1 MAYQPV
7 QRNAGEIM
15 YNAAMRRAQTLG
27 GALENWSN
35 TLYQRQEENKAF
47 NSKLKAL
54 EAMVQ
59 THSTKFGMAP
69 DQLKQFL
76 AVNPN
81 ESPKERYLRIGGF
94 FEGTLKAAELQKM
107 QLANQKSQMEM
118 DQLKKLGDIYS
129 KFQTDEQERKKLE
142 EQRARL
148 GGGPAPAG
156 AQQPSGKY
164 TLLNAGAKDA
174 AAAPGTSEMSLLNS
188 LRRFAPEQDTGYG
201 MVGAEP
207 FRLPSQMAAPATA
220 PVAPVAPVAPA
231 APVVPATAAA
241 PAAVATSAPPK
252 TPTEHPLWAEAN
264 NEFGKGN
271 YQSAL
276 NKIAEL
282 ESIYNKEYGFGSTK
296 QLITDAAA
304 KAGVKLGEVAPTET
318 ETEPKA
324 VKASEP
330 APEGIPRPKI
340 PSWYETLKTPMEI
353 AAETAGAPG
362 EMDLSPEAQAIAR
375 QLREQY
381 EASLPVEKG
390 KSAKQFISA
399 SDGRKGAQKGIT
411 LDAETLR
418 AIIQDPR
425 ILMQLRAGRRVDG
438 LIEDRQQLRA
448 LQEMMLPRRAR

>member
-27 GALENWSN
+27 GAFDTAVN
-35 TLYQRQEENKAF
+35 TMYERQEENKAF

-54 EAMVQ
+54 ESMIQ
-59 THSTKFGMAP
+59 THSTKFGMDP
-69 DQLKQFL
+69 DQRKQFL
-76 AVNPN
+76 SVNPN

-94 FEGTLKAAELQKM
+94 FEGTIKAAELQKM
-107 QLANQKSQMEM
+107 QLANQKAQTEI
-118 DQLKKLGDIYS
+118 DQLKKLGDIYAS
-129 KFQTDEQERKKLE
+129 FGAPTSQ
-142 EQRARL
+142 APAA
-148 GGGPAPAG
+148 GPAPAPAVPATAPAG
-156 AQQPSGKY
+156 TPPPTGKY
-164 TLLNAGAKDA
+164 RRVDGSAPATPA
-174 AAAPGTSEMSLLNS
+174 APAPGTSEMSLLNS
-188 LRRFAPEQDTGYG
+188 LRRFSPQQDTGYG

-207 FRLPSQMAAPATA
+207 FRLPSQMAAPA
-220 PVAPVAPVAPA
+220 APA
-231 APVVPATAAA
+231 AASAMASQALATPAQPAAQAPA
-241 PAAVATSAPPK
+241 PAAEQP
-252 TPTEHPLWAEAN
+252 
-264 NEFGKGN
+264 
-271 YQSAL
+271 
-276 NKIAEL
+276 
-282 ESIYNKEYGFGSTK
+282 
-296 QLITDAAA
+296 
-304 KAGVKLGEVAPTET
+304 AG
-318 ETEPKA
+318 
-324 VKASEP
+324 
-330 APEGIPRPKI
+330 EGIPRPKI

-381 EASLPVEKG
+381 EASLPVEEG
-390 KSAKQFISA
+390 KSPKKSISA
-399 SDGRKGAQKGIT
+399 ADGRKGAQKGIT

>member
-27 GALENWSN
+27 GAFDTAVN
-35 TLYQRQEENKAF
+35 TMYERQEENKAF

-54 EAMVQ
+54 ESMIQ
-59 THSTKFGMAP
+59 THSTKFGMDP
-69 DQLKQFL
+69 TQLKQFL

-94 FEGTLKAAELQKM
+94 FEGTIKAAELQKM
-107 QLANQKSQMEM
+107 QLANQKAQTEI
-118 DQLKKLGDIYS
+118 DQLKKLGEIYAS
-129 KFQTDEQERKKLE
+129 FGAPTGPTST
-142 EQRARL
+142 A
-148 GGGPAPAG
+148 GGQPFTGVPSPAPAVPATPPAG
-156 AQQPSGKY
+156 TPRPSGKY

-188 LRRFAPEQDTGYG
+188 LRRFSPQQDTGYG

-207 FRLPSQMAAPATA
+207 FRLPSQMAAPAA
-220 PVAPVAPVAPA
+220 PAAMAAPA
-231 APVVPATAAA
+231 APAAASAMASQALATPVQPAAQAAA
-241 PAAVATSAPPK
+241 PAAA
-252 TPTEHPLWAEAN
+252 
-264 NEFGKGN
+264 
-271 YQSAL
+271 
-276 NKIAEL
+276 
-282 ESIYNKEYGFGSTK
+282 
-296 QLITDAAA
+296 QL
-304 KAGVKLGEVAPTET
+304 AG
-318 ETEPKA
+318 
-324 VKASEP
+324 
-330 APEGIPRPKI
+330 EGIPRPKI

-381 EASLPVEKG
+381 EASLPVEEG
-390 KSAKQFISA
+390 KSPKKSISA
-399 SDGRKGAQKGIT
+399 ADGRKGAQKGIT

>member
-27 GALENWSN
+27 GAFDTAVN
-35 TLYQRQEENKAF
+35 TMYERQEENKAF

-54 EAMVQ
+54 ESMIQ
-59 THSTKFGMAP
+59 THSTKFGMDP

-76 AVNPN
+76 SVNPN

-107 QLANQKSQMEM
+107 QLANQKAQTEI
-118 DQLKKLGDIYS
+118 DQLKKLGDIYAS
-129 KFQTDEQERKKLE
+129 FGAPTSQ
-142 EQRARL
+142 APAA
-148 GGGPAPAG
+148 GPAPAPAVPATAPAG
-156 AQQPSGKY
+156 TPPPTGKY
-164 TLLNAGAKDA
+164 RRVDGSAPATP
-174 AAAPGTSEMSLLNS
+174 AAPALGTSEMSLLNS
-188 LRRFAPEQDTGYG
+188 LRRFSPQQDTGYG
-201 MVGAEP
+201 MFGAEP
-207 FRLPSQMAAPATA
+207 FRLPSQMAAPA
-220 PVAPVAPVAPA
+220 APA
-231 APVVPATAAA
+231 AASAMASQALATPAQPAAQAPA
-241 PAAVATSAPPK
+241 PAAEQP
-252 TPTEHPLWAEAN
+252 
-264 NEFGKGN
+264 
-271 YQSAL
+271 
-276 NKIAEL
+276 
-282 ESIYNKEYGFGSTK
+282 
-296 QLITDAAA
+296 
-304 KAGVKLGEVAPTET
+304 AG
-318 ETEPKA
+318 
-324 VKASEP
+324 
-330 APEGIPRPKI
+330 EGIPRPKI

-381 EASLPVEKG
+381 EASLPVEEG
-390 KSAKQFISA
+390 KSPKKSISA
-399 SDGRKGAQKGIT
+399 ADGRKGAQKGIT

-448 LQEMMLPRRAR
+448 LQEMMLPRRSR

>member
-1 MAYQPV
+1 M
-7 QRNAGEIM
+7 
-15 YNAAMRRAQTLG
+15 
-27 GALENWSN
+27 
-35 TLYQRQEENKAF
+35 YQRQEEDKAF

-59 THSTKFGMAP
+59 THSTKFGMDP
-69 DQLKQFL
+69 TQLKQFL

-107 QLANQKSQMEM
+107 QLANQKAQMEM
-118 DQLKKLGDIYS
+118 DQLKKLGDIYAN
-129 KFQTDEQERKKLE
+129 FGAPTGQ
-142 EQRARL
+142 APAA
-148 GGGPAPAG
+148 GPAPAPAVPATAPAG
-156 AQQPSGKY
+156 TPPPTGKY
-164 TLLNAGAKDA
+164 RRVDGSAPATPVAP
-174 AAAPGTSEMSLLNS
+174 APGTSEMSLLNS
-188 LRRFAPEQDTGYG
+188 LRRFSPQQDTGYG

-207 FRLPSQMAAPATA
+207 FRLPSQMAVPAAPAAMAA
-220 PVAPVAPVAPA
+220 PASPAAMAAPA
-231 APVVPATAAA
+231 APAAASAMTSPAPATPTQPAAQAPA
-241 PAAVATSAPPK
+241 PAAEQP
-252 TPTEHPLWAEAN
+252 
-264 NEFGKGN
+264 
-271 YQSAL
+271 
-276 NKIAEL
+276 
-282 ESIYNKEYGFGSTK
+282 
-296 QLITDAAA
+296 
-304 KAGVKLGEVAPTET
+304 AG
-318 ETEPKA
+318 
-324 VKASEP
+324 
-330 APEGIPRPKI
+330 EGIPRPKI

-381 EASLPVEKG
+381 EASLPVEEG
-390 KSAKQFISA
+390 KSPKQFISA

-448 LQEMMLPRRAR
+448 LQQMMLPRRAR

>member
-27 GALENWSN
+27 GAFDTAIN
-35 TLYQRQEENKAF
+35 TMYERQEENKAF

-59 THSTKFGMAP
+59 THSTKFGMDP

-107 QLANQKSQMEM
+107 QLANQKAQMEM
-118 DQLKKLGDIYS
+118 DQLKKLGEIYGS
-129 KFQTDEQERKKLE
+129 FGTGAGQPTPGQPPA
-142 EQRARL
+142 ARL
-148 GGGPAPAG
+148 APTPESAG
-156 AQQPSGKY
+156 RPSGGKY
-164 TLLNAGAKDA
+164 RRVDSGTQDA
-174 AAAPGTSEMSLLNS
+174 APAPGTSEMGLLNS
-188 LRRFAPEQDTGYG
+188 LRRFSPQQDTSYG
-201 MVGAEP
+201 MVGAES
-207 FRLPSQMAAPATA
+207 FRLPAQMAAPAAA
-220 PVAPVAPVAPA
+220 PTTMAASTAPA
-231 APVVPATAAA
+231 APAAA
-241 PAAVATSAPPK
+241 SAMASQALATPAQPAPQAGTPAAAQP
-252 TPTEHPLWAEAN
+252 
-264 NEFGKGN
+264 
-271 YQSAL
+271 
-276 NKIAEL
+276 
-282 ESIYNKEYGFGSTK
+282 
-296 QLITDAAA
+296 
-304 KAGVKLGEVAPTET
+304 
-318 ETEPKA
+318 A
-324 VKASEP
+324 V
-330 APEGIPRPKI
+330 EGIPRPKI
-340 PSWYETLKTPMEI
+340 PSWYETLKTPFEI

-362 EMDLSPEAQAIAR
+362 KMDLSPEAQAIAR

-381 EASLPVEKG
+381 EASLPVEEG
-390 KSAKQFISA
+390 KSPKKSISA
-399 SDGRKGAQKGIT
+399 ADDRKNNQKDIT

-448 LQEMMLPRRAR
+448 LQQMMLPRRTR